1 MVRLKD
7 IAEKVGVSVS
17 TVSRVIKNDTSR
29 NVNPEIKRKVW
40 LAVKEM
46 GYTPNEHARNLV
58 QSAESVQVRTRRIG
72 WLASPRLANENPYFS
87 KMFIGITDT
96 LNEAGYSLLLLQPDD
111 LEDDALFQKTVREQE
126 IEGILLVDPIEKET
140 LAELKKWIPVV
151 GMDFNYSEQ
160 NVSIVDYDREE
171 AVHKGIAHLVSRG
184 HRRIGFIGSEMNGD
198 LRGEKRFKGYR
209 KSMREFNLDVDERF
223 MIDSRWCMDQTYR
236 LMKELMASCSDL
248 PSAFMCASDMLAI
261 AAMRAVQENH
271 LSVPEDVAFVGID
284 NNEMAQYAMPSLTTV
299 AIPQY
304 EMGVVGAKVLLNQ
317 IADQD
322 FRLDLRTLLPTEL
335 MIRKS
340 T

>member
-17 TVSRVIKNDTSR
+17 TVSRVIKNDTTR
-29 NVNPEIKRKVW
+29 NVNPEIKRRVW

-58 QSAESVQVRTRRIG
+58 QSADSVQVRTKRIG

-87 KMFIGITDT
+87 KIFIGITDT
-96 LNEAGYSLLLLQPDD
+96 LNEAGYSLLLLQPED

-126 IEGILLVDPIEKET
+126 IEGILLVDSIRKET
-140 LAELKKWIPVV
+140 LSELKKWIPVV
-151 GMDFNYSEQ
+151 GMDFNYSEH

-171 AVHKGIAHLVSRG
+171 AVYKGIAHLVSRG
-184 HRRIGFIGSEMNGD
+184 HSRIGFIGGEMNGD
-198 LRGEKRFKGYR
+198 FKGEKRFKGYR
-209 KSMREFNLDVDERF
+209 KAMQEFNLDVDERF
-223 MIDSRWCMDQTYR
+223 VIDSEWCMDRTYR
-236 LMKELMASCSDL
+236 RMTELMTSFTDL

-271 LSVPEDVAFVGID
+271 LSVPEDIAFVGID
-284 NNEMAQYAMPSLTTV
+284 NNEMAQYAMPALTTV

-322 FRLDLRTLLPTEL
+322 FRMDLRTLLPTEL